1 MTLSTSIF
9 QAKNSSKAE
18 EKIRSWQNSPKT
30 LVILAMVS
38 AILFWASAFPAIS
51 VALSAYTPTEVAFLR
66 YIAASGVLLVY
77 ALGKRMP
84 LPRSKDIPAIAFL
97 GLMGFTVYNIA
108 LNAGQITVSPGTAS
122 FIISSEI
129 GIISLLAC
137 LFYQERLQTKGWLG
151 VFLCIV
157 GVGIIALSKN
167 GTLQF
172 SWGSLLVFVATLSI
186 SISWSDR
193 LSCLVICTITNSR
206 LCSR

>member
-1 MTLSTSIF
+1 MTLSTPIF
-9 QAKNSSKAE
+9 QAKNSSQAE
-18 EKIRSWQNSPKT
+18 ENIRSFQNSPKT
-30 LVILAMVS
+30 LVILAMIS

-66 YIAASGVLLVY
+66 YIAASSVLLVY
-77 ALGKRMP
+77 ALVKRMP

-137 LFYQERLQTKGWLG
+137 LFYQERL
-151 VFLCIV
+151 
-157 GVGIIALSKN
+157 
-167 GTLQF
+167 
-172 SWGSLLVFVATLSI
+172 
-186 SISWSDR
+186 
-193 LSCLVICTITNSR
+193 
-206 LCSR
+206 